1 MQETQEV
8 WVWSLSWEDALEEG
22 MSTHFSILAWKIP
35 MDSKAWRATVHGVT
49 KSWKGLKWLSTAQ
62 CIAVNPGLPISQF
75 IPPLFPPL
83 VSIHL
88 FSTSVSLF
96 LLFKYD
102 HLHQFFSGE
111 SCLNRRTEKVHCRQS
126 REKNLWSEF
135 EIYPLF
141 IAALFIIAKY
151 GIIQMSLN
159 W

>member
-1 MQETQEV
+1 ME
-8 WVWSLSWEDALEEG
+8 WVAVS
-22 MSTHFSILAWKIP
+22 FSIMPVIESYNTRPTEFFIFFLRLSLVIYFIHSINSVYMSIP
-35 MDSKAWRATVHGVT
+35 T
-49 KSWKGLKWLSTAQ
+49 
-62 CIAVNPGLPISQF
+62 SQF
-75 IPPLFPPL
+75 ILPSTPILPL
-83 VSIHL
+83 VSVRL

-141 IAALFIIAKY
+141 IAALFIIA
-151 GIIQMSLN
+151 N
-159 W
+159 TE